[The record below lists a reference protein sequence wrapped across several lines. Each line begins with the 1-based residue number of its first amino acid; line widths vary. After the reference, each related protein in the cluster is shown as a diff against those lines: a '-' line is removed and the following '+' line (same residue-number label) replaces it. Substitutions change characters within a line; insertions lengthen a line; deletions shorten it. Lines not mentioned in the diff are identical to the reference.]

1 MFNQKHFGLWKILE
15 WILFLGL
22 CIVSYF
28 FMKGVLDKYQ
38 SKNSSFHQYEEDIN
52 ENPTIVMCFS
62 PHEKESRNT
71 LQHNSALLGT
81 NQFKLGV
88 DFDMY
93 YYSAGYDMD
102 WQLIYMG
109 NNSFVTAKESE
120 NKNEGVFEVTHLF
133 SDINGLCY
141 KARILSEDAKVG
153 FFHQFDIEFNS
164 SIPIENIPKL
174 QVFITSEVN
183 SYGVTYNEWYD
194 GKELIYTMEHKKH
207 YWINLKV
214 EKIVHLKV
222 HLLCNNVNIKSSV
235 EYFC

>member
-1 MFNQKHFGLWKILE
+1 MFNLQHFGLWKLLE
-15 WILFLGL
+15 WILFFGL
-22 CIVSYF
+22 CIVSYL
-28 FMKGVLDKYQ
+28 FMRGVLDKYE
-38 SKNSSFHQYEEDIN
+38 SKNSSFHQYEKDIN

-62 PHEKESRNT
+62 PHEKKSNNT
-71 LQHNSALLGT
+71 LYNNSAWLWA

-93 YYSAGYDMD
+93 YFSAGYDMD

-109 NNSFVTAKESE
+109 NNSFGTAKESE
-120 NKNEGVFEVTHLF
+120 NQNEGFFEVTHLF
-133 SDINGLCY
+133 TDINGLCY

-153 FFHQFDIEFNS
+153 FFHQFDIEFKS
-164 SIPIENIPKL
+164 SILIENIPKL

-194 GKELIYTMEHKKH
+194 GKELIYTLKHKNK
-207 YWINLKV
+207 YWINLHA

-222 HLLCNNVNIKSSV
+222 REKVTLT
-235 EYFC
+235 Y

>member
-1 MFNQKHFGLWKILE
+1 MFNLQHFGLWKLLE
-15 WILFLGL
+15 WILFFGL
-22 CIVSYF
+22 CIVSYL
-28 FMKGVLDKYQ
+28 FMRGVLDKYE
-38 SKNSSFHQYEEDIN
+38 SKNSSFHQYEKDIN

-62 PHEKESRNT
+62 PHEKKSNNT
-71 LQHNSALLGT
+71 LYNNSAWLWA

-93 YYSAGYDMD
+93 YFSAGYDMD

-109 NNSFVTAKESE
+109 NNSFGTAKESE
-120 NKNEGVFEVTHLF
+120 NQNEGFFEVTHLF
-133 SDINGLCY
+133 TDINGLCY

-153 FFHQFDIEFNS
+153 FFHQFDIEFKS

-194 GKELIYTMEHKKH
+194 GKELIYTLKHKNK
-207 YWINLKV
+207 YWINLHV

-222 HLLCNNVNIKSSV
+222 KKSKRRVQFISQCN
-235 EYFC
+235 